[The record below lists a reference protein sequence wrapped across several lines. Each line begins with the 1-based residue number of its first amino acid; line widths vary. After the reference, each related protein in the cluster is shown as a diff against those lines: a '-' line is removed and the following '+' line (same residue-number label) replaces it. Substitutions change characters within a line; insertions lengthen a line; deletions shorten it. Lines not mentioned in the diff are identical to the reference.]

1 MQFYLI
7 LRGKKKRQ
15 VLNGR
20 IEKLPCE
27 RAEDTSGQIEVKHHC
42 QRTISTQ
49 LNRFYDP

>member
-7 LRGKKKRQ
+7 LRGKKKSGWGGGGVRA
-15 VLNGR
+15 VR
-20 IEKLPCE
+20 EKLPCE

-49 LNRFYDP
+49 L